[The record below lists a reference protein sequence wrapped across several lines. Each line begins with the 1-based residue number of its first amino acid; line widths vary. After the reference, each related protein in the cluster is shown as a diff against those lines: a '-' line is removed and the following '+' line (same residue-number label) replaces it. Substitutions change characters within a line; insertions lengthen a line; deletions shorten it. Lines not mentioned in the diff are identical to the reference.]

1 MNIAWSKSQVKIANW
16 IIRFILFFLLLSII
30 VAIISFVM
38 FGKIGYGFPLI
49 RLVTAAYFAH
59 RFNDKFNILKAK
71 DNGNF

>member
-1 MNIAWSKSQVKIANW
+1 
-16 IIRFILFFLLLSII
+16 
-30 VAIISFVM
+30 M